1 MDSGNIAWLLLASC
15 LAFLVVPGIAFF
27 YGGLVRVKSILN
39 MIMLSVGS
47 IVVTGLV
54 WVLWGWSVAFGG
66 GNGAGIAGNPF
77 AGFLL
82 HDAIGSK
89 DGQFVAFDSKGSLYS
104 CIGIAFECVLAMI
117 AIAVVSGAV
126 AERVK
131 FSTWL
136 VFVAVWVTVVY
147 APLAH
152 MEWNPNG
159 LLSSD
164 GALSQAIGAHTS
176 DIAGGALIGVGSAV
190 SAMMIVLIIGRR
202 RGFQVVPMK
211 PHNLPLTML
220 GAFLIWFGCFG
231 LTTGSAVQDGGSAG
245 YAWLNTVV
253 CASAATLAWLSVERL
268 RAGHFTA
275 LGAASGM
282 VTGLVAILPGVT
294 VMSPLWALVTGVL
307 AGIAACLSVSAKY
320 RLGYDD
326 SLDVVAV
333 NGVGGI
339 VGLLATGLFANGSGL
354 FVGGGIRLLF
364 AELVLIFFVIL
375 YAGVLTGLIAFGLE
389 KTLGWR
395 VGETE
400 ELAGID
406 IVDQGERAYDFED
419 SMNSV
424 IKEAK

>member
-1 MDSGNIAWLLLASC
+1 M
-15 LAFLVVPGIAFF
+15 
-27 YGGLVRVKSILN
+27 
-39 MIMLSVGS
+39 
-47 IVVTGLV
+47 
-54 WVLWGWSVAFGG
+54 
-66 GNGAGIAGNPF
+66 
-77 AGFLL
+77 
-82 HDAIGSK
+82 
-89 DGQFVAFDSKGSLYS
+89 
-104 CIGIAFECVLAMI
+104 
-117 AIAVVSGAV
+117 
-126 AERVK
+126 
-131 FSTWL
+131 
-136 VFVAVWVTVVY
+136 
-147 APLAH
+147 
-152 MEWNPNG
+152 
-159 LLSSD
+159 
-164 GALSQAIGAHTS
+164 
-176 DIAGGALIGVGSAV
+176 
-190 SAMMIVLIIGRR
+190 
-202 RGFQVVPMK
+202 
-211 PHNLPLTML
+211 
-220 GAFLIWFGCFG
+220 
-231 LTTGSAVQDGGSAG
+231 QDGGSAG

-253 CASAATLAWLSVERL
+253 CASAATLAWLGVERL